1 MYTGAMSTTK
11 KPIRKSVSVPPAVA
25 RRVRSLARAQRTS
38 ENRVL
43 VDLIETGLAAKDD
56 ERQHFQDLV
65 DRLAQARTGAEQKRL
80 KEELARLTFGD

>member
-1 MYTGAMSTTK
+1 MSSIK
-11 KPIRKSVSVPPAVA
+11 KSIRKSVSVPPAVA
-25 RRVRSLARAQRTS
+25 SRVQLLAKAQRTS

-43 VDLIETGLAAKDD
+43 VDLIEMGLAARDE

-65 DRLAQARTGAEQKRL
+65 DRLAKSKGKAEQKRL